1 MKKILVIGPSG
12 AGKSEFSRKLQ
23 KILNLPL
30 YHLDNIFWKE
40 DKTHVSRDE
49 FDKQLSV
56 ILKQDEWII
65 DGDYSRT
72 YEMRMNASD
81 TIIFLNYPIELCLK
95 SVELRVGK
103 ERSDIPWVEEE
114 FDPEFKEW
122 IINWFKDK
130 LPKTKA
136 LIEEYKNKKTIFE
149 FKTREDA
156 NIFLN
161 NLIMSQGNQCKC
173 PL

>member
-1 MKKILVIGPSG
+1 MKRIIVIGPSG
-12 AGKSEFSRKLQ
+12 AGKSELSRKLQ

-30 YHLDNIFWKE
+30 YHLDNIFWKD
-40 DKTHVSRDE
+40 DKTHISRDE
-49 FDKQLSV
+49 FDKQLST

-81 TIIFLNYPIELCLK
+81 TIIFLNYPIELCLE
-95 SVELRVGK
+95 SVESRVGK
-103 ERSDIPWVEEE
+103 ETPDIPWVEEE

-136 LIEEYKNKKTIFE
+136 LIEEYKNKKAIFE

-156 NIFLN
+156 DIFLD
-161 NLIMSQGNQCKC
+161 NLTK
-173 PL
+173 

>member
-40 DKTHVSRDE
+40 DKTHISRDE
-49 FDKQLSV
+49 FDKQLNI

-130 LPKTKA
+130 LPKTIS
-136 LIEEYKNKKTIFE
+136 LLENYKDKKTVIE
-149 FKTREDA
+149 FNTREDVD
-156 NIFLN
+156 IFLN
-161 NLIMSQGNQCKC
+161 KLKKK
-173 PL
+173 